1 MGWPELIRIR
11 NIRIRNSSYYP
22 LNSYNHSIR
31 PLGVLSYLPV
41 KGLCGF
47 RIMEYRSVYYAQYSE
62 HFGPW
67 TLAALL
73 ILALEITDL
82 QVGLLTHL
90 FKI

>member
-11 NIRIRNSSYYP
+11 NSSFYP

-31 PLGVLSYLPV
+31 PLRVLSYLPV

-62 HFGPW
+62 HVETSVQKSFFHDAFNSYHFQGQR
-67 TLAALL
+67 
-73 ILALEITDL
+73 IDKDL
-82 QVGLLTHL
+82 
-90 FKI
+90 